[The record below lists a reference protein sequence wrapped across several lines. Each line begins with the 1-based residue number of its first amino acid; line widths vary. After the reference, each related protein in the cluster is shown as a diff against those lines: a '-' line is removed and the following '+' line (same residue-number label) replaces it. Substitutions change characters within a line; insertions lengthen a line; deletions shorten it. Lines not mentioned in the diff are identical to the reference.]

1 MSRHPFLDAAD
12 ATLALLQE
20 PEVAARWDEPSA
32 LAEMTVGALAEHLAS
47 QVVSG
52 ARGLTD
58 AAWAPRGE
66 RIELLEHYRRSAWVG
81 ADIDTPA
88 TGRPTRARRSR
99 CRTGRGRWRPTTSSR
114 RG

>member
-58 AAWAPRGE
+58 EAWAPRGDRYRPSE
-66 RIELLEHYRRSAWVG
+66 RAGVTYRDRAACAGLRNISA
-81 ADIDTPA
+81 
-88 TGRPTRARRSR
+88 ARMAAGPMAR
-99 CRTGRGRWRPTTSSR
+99 
-114 RG
+114 